1 VPVAQVLTA
10 IFLASALGGP
20 AVAAEGGVV
29 VIAVRHAETDRGG
42 GTDPGLSDGG
52 RRRAEELAR
61 VLADTG
67 ISAIY
72 VSDTKRAQETAEPLA
87 KARGLTPTVL
97 PGKDLEGLAR
107 AVRATSPGRT
117 VLVVGHS
124 NTVPALVRRLGG
136 DDVAPMA
143 DDEYDRM
150 FVVVL
155 SGETRPA
162 VVTALRYGSHE

>member
-10 IFLASALGGP
+10 ILLASGLGAP
-20 AVAAEGGVV
+20 AAAADGVV
-29 VIAVRHAETDRGG
+29 VIAVRHAETDRASGA
-42 GTDPGLSDGG
+42 DPGLSDAG
-52 RRRAEELAR
+52 RRRAEELA
-61 VLADTG
+61 LMLTDTG

-72 VSDTKRAQETAEPLA
+72 VSDTKRAQQTAEPLA

-136 DDVAPMA
+136 EDVAPMA
-143 DDEYDRM
+143 DDEYDRI
-150 FVVVL
+150 FAVVL
-155 SGETRPA
+155 SREDRPA
-162 VVTALRYGSHE
+162 VVTALRYGTHE